1 MYLISIEKLCKAS
14 DKVKESK
21 QMIVTK
27 EEYDV
32 IRRVLESFENK
43 QSHYELVVL
52 NEDIA

>member
-21 QMIVTK
+21 QMTVTK

-32 IRRVLESFENK
+32 IKRVLESFENK

-52 NEDIA
+52 NEDIV